1 MKKLTG
7 HIITGL
13 QKCEERNIIYR
24 AYVLKE
30 HGKDID
36 ILDQEHLDDWIKDGG
51 NIEIFSVGKEE
62 VISDDGPYF
71 LNLFDMLKRL
81 NREMKS

>member
-36 ILDQEHLDDWIKDGG
+36 ILDQEHLDDWIANFGQMG
-51 NIEIFSVGKEE
+51 RLIRTEGALVSVSSVRSTAPWVPSAGT
-62 VISDDGPYF
+62 I
-71 LNLFDMLKRL
+71 RHAC
-81 NREMKS
+81 